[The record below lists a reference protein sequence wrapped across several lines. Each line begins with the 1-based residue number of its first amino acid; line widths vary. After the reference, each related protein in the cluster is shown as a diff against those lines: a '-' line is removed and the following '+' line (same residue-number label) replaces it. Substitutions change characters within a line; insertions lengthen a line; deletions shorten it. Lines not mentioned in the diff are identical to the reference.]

1 MAVLGVRTPNCICN
15 CFCLLVRQSYE
26 VSLGARRAMCAL
38 GEYLEDTMKKLV
50 LAAALTAAASTAFAG
65 NMAEPVIEAPV
76 IVEEASS
83 SSAGGVLVP
92 LIILAVIAAVAAD

>member
-1 MAVLGVRTPNCICN
+1 MRAVG
-15 CFCLLVRQSYE
+15 FCL
-26 VSLGARRAMCAL
+26 
-38 GEYLEDTMKKLV
+38 EDNMKKLV
-50 LAAALTAAASTAFAG
+50 LATALTAAASTAFAG

-92 LIILAVIAAVAAD
+92 LLILAVIAAVAAD